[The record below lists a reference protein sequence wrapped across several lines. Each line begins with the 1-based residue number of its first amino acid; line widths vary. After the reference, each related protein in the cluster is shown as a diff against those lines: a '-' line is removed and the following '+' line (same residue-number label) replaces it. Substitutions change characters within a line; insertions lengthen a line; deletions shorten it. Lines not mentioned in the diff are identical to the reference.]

1 MPPVLILD
9 TSVLI
14 AALRS
19 STGASFALLQ
29 LVGQGLFTI
38 GVTTALVLE
47 YEAVANRDPA
57 ALGLTADDL
66 RDLLD
71 YLCHVGRR
79 AAVRFRVRV
88 RPSLPDPGDE
98 LVLEAAVACG
108 AGWIVTHNVRH
119 LAAGAARFGVEV
131 LTPGEALRRLGVGR

>member
-1 MPPVLILD
+1 MPPVLIID
-9 TSVLI
+9 TNVLI

-19 STGASFALLQ
+19 ANGASHALLA
-29 LVGQGLFTI
+29 LVGHGLFTI

-47 YEAVANRDPA
+47 YEAVASRDLA
-57 ALGLTADDL
+57 ALGMTGDDL

-71 YLCHVGRR
+71 YLCQVGQRTV
-79 AAVRFRVRV
+79 VRYRV

-108 AGWIVTHNVRH
+108 AAWIVTHNVRD
-119 LAAGAARFGVEV
+119 LAAGASRFGVEV
-131 LTPGEALRRLGVGR
+131 LTPGDALRRLEMNHE